1 VRCKTVK
8 PFQNHTLAGTLSA
21 NLQLGQVKSIMTE
34 NIQTIRDRIIEQMLP
49 TVPETGWSWAEAK
62 LACARAGYQ
71 DSMAEAVFPGGMND
85 VVAHFS
91 CWADRKMLDKLKTIS
106 IDGMRVR
113 DRVRT
118 AIMTR
123 FELLEPMKPV
133 VRAGL
138 GFWAV
143 PTRVLQGQRVLWR
156 TADRIWDWAGDTAT
170 DYNRQTKR
178 ALLCSILLGSS
189 MVWIED
195 ESEGH
200 TLTAQF
206 VDRRIENVMEIGK
219 AIGTIGGYVPNLKRQ
234 TS

>member
-1 VRCKTVK
+1 
-8 PFQNHTLAGTLSA
+8 
-21 NLQLGQVKSIMTE
+21 MTE
-34 NIQTIRDRIIEQMLP
+34 NIQSIRDRIVEQMLP
-49 TVPETGWSWAEAK
+49 TVPETGWGWAETK

-91 CWADRKMLDKLKTIS
+91 CWADRQMLDKLKNVS
-106 IDGMRVR
+106 IEGMRVR

-195 ESEGH
+195 TTDDHS
-200 TLTAQF
+200 LTTQF

-219 AIGTIGGYVPNLKRQ
+219 AIGTIGGYVPNMKRQ

>member
-1 VRCKTVK
+1 
-8 PFQNHTLAGTLSA
+8 
-21 NLQLGQVKSIMTE
+21 MTE
-34 NIQTIRDRIIEQMLP
+34 NIQSIRDHILEAMLP
-49 TVPETGWSWAEAK
+49 QIPETGWAWDETKRAAG
-62 LACARAGYQ
+62 RAGYQ

-91 CWADRKMLDKLKTIS
+91 DWADRKMLDKLKDIK
-106 IDGMRVR
+106 IENMRVR
-113 DRVRT
+113 DRIRT

-123 FELLEPMKPV
+123 FELLEPIAGV

-138 GFWAV
+138 GFWSV

-156 TADRIWDWAGDTAT
+156 TADRMWSWAGDTAT

-195 ESEGH
+195 KSEGH
-200 TLTAQF
+200 VTTTQF

-219 AIGTIGGYVPNLKRQ
+219 AIGTMSGYVPNLKRQ
-234 TS
+234 TR